1 MTADT
6 RAMDWITAALAT
18 VPLVQ
23 GRVYRGRSD
32 DLGDS
37 QDDDLPAIVVRT
49 TSEAARVA
57 STRTLHTVRS
67 IEVRGVLRVPAAEY
81 EPDMDALLREMYH
94 ALLPLW
100 DPESPPAGTSELSIT
115 GVEYLHPASGSEI
128 ASVLINLNVSYVLT
142 RQEGT

>member
-1 MTADT
+1 MTADQ
-6 RAMDWITAALAT
+6 RAMQWVLDALGT

-23 GRVYRGRSD
+23 GRVYHGRSD

-49 TSEAARVA
+49 NSEVP
-57 STRTLHTVRS
+57 SSPSPRTLHTARS
-67 IEVRGVLRVPAAEY
+67 IEVRGVLRVPAVDY

-100 DPESPPAGTSELSIT
+100 DPESPPAGTTEIRFT
-115 GVEYLHPASGSEI
+115 GVEYEHPASGSEI

-142 RQEGT
+142 CKEGT